1 MSPPAPKIK
10 PLTRLSSF
18 GSSLFPVESKRLVHQ
33 IAADN
38 RRAIPKGLNRSA
50 QGWPISGGQPWV
62 IAFELQNPERVEYQ
76 SLGKQIQPLQGCD
89 FSTISPR
96 VALLRNSQP
105 WAARFNPVGIG
116 QTNDDAPNVA
126 FPSTENVEEP
136 KN

>member
-1 MSPPAPKIK
+1 MGVRR
-10 PLTRLSSF
+10 T
-18 GSSLFPVESKRLVHQ
+18 GSSTFSVESKWLVHQ
-33 IAADN
+33 MGAHN
-38 RRAIPKGLNRSA
+38 RPAIPQGLNRSA
-50 QGWPISGGQPWV
+50 QGWPIPRGLSWV
-62 IAFELQNPERVEYQ
+62 AAFELHNPERVEYQ
-76 SLGKQIQPLQGCD
+76 CLRKQIQPFQSCD
-89 FSTISPR
+89 SSLISPR